1 MNVKVCKSPSMS
13 LLAFSYT
20 KTKKKIWI
28 LATVVTKKMCKCI
41 GKNEAKYVS

>member
-1 MNVKVCKSPSMS
+1 MNVKLCKSPSMS

-20 KTKKKIWI
+20 KTKKNLDISYSCDKI
-28 LATVVTKKMCKCI
+28 CECE